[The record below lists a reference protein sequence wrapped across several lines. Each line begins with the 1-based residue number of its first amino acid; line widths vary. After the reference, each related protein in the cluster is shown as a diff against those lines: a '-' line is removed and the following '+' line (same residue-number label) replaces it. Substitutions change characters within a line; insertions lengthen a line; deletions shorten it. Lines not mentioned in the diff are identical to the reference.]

1 MKSKEILLFIIA
13 FVILYSFQW
22 DYFSIIAV
30 LLFVRNLY
38 QLIINSN
45 NVIAFREFVLVLFSL
60 NYLLSPVLMYN
71 GLDIYQTI
79 YAMSI
84 PKEEYFSLAI
94 PAIILFQLAMYI
106 MPVKIFSLD
115 FRVLKNQAVQNERTF
130 KQWTIAGVLLRFF
143 AIGIP
148 GELAFV
154 VYLLS
159 SIRFIGAFT
168 LVALNFK
175 KYKVYLLMVFFFEI
189 AASLAQ
195 GMFQDSLLWLIFF
208 SLFACRLFKPSLLFK
223 IGIMILGIGFVFLLQ
238 LAKGDYRSRT
248 WTGTEEA
255 GISSFSTSIESSTET
270 SSEGLLTT
278 DRISN
283 SLTRVNQGWIFASTV
298 KNMQLT
304 EDYQHWNLV
313 ALYLEAAILPRFLA
327 PNKLTSGNR
336 DIFNRYS
343 GRYIGEGTSMGLG
356 ILADGYISFGRAG
369 VYIFAFAFGLIFCLI
384 FKVVERWTLISPF
397 FILFIF
403 PILHYA
409 CRPDCETQTIL
420 GHIVKS
426 IFLFGCFVFYYK
438 RIFLKDVSYPH
449 ALSM

>member
-1 MKSKEILLFIIA
+1 MKGKEIIIYIIA
-13 FVILYSFQW
+13 FNILLNFNL

-30 LLFVRNLY
+30 LLFIRNLY
-38 QLIINSN
+38 RLIINSN

-71 GLDIYQTI
+71 GLDEFQSV
-79 YAMSI
+79 YAMSV

-94 PAIILFQLAMYI
+94 PAIILFQLAIYI
-106 MPVKIFSLD
+106 LPVKVFNLD
-115 FRVLKNQAVQNERTF
+115 FKLLKNQAGQNVRTF
-130 KQWTIAGVLLRFF
+130 KQWAIAGIFLRFF
-143 AIGIP
+143 ALGIP
-148 GELAFV
+148 GEFAFF

-175 KYKVYLLMVFFFEI
+175 KYWVYLFVVFFFEF

-208 SLFACRLFKPSLLFK
+208 SLFACRLYKPTLLFK
-223 IGIMILGIGFVFLLQ
+223 IGMFIIGIGIIFILQ
-238 LAKGDYRSRT
+238 LSKQEYRSRT
-248 WTGTEEA
+248 WTGSEEG
-255 GISSFSTSIESSTET
+255 GISSFSTSIESSAQTG
-270 SSEGLLTT
+270 SEGLLSAE
-278 DRISN
+278 RISR
-283 SLTRVNQGWIFASTV
+283 SLVRVNQGWIFASTV

-304 EDYQHWNLV
+304 EDYQHWKLI

-336 DIFNRYS
+336 DIFNKYS
-343 GRYIGEGTSMGLG
+343 GKYVGEGTSMGLG
-356 ILADGYISFGRAG
+356 ILADGYISFGKTG
-369 VYIFAFAFGLIFCLI
+369 VYAFAFALGFIFCLI
-384 FKVVERWTLISPF
+384 FIMVEKWTLISPF
-397 FILFIF
+397 FLFFIF

-409 CRPDCETQTIL
+409 VRPDCETQTVL

-438 RIFLKDVSYPH
+438 RIFLKDSSYSH
-449 ALSM
+449 ALTM